1 MAGTPREP
9 SEAQHPHGAP
19 PRRPDQTGHGEHR
32 HRTHRFDPANVA
44 PVVVFLAS
52 DEAQYVNGQVI
63 GAMGYRITRYSH
75 IEPERVLMGDKPWT
89 PERLAA
95 SFKSALGTD
104 MKPPRML

>member
-1 MAGTPREP
+1 M
-9 SEAQHPHGAP
+9 
-19 PRRPDQTGHGEHR
+19 
-32 HRTHRFDPANVA
+32 
-44 PVVVFLAS
+44 
-52 DEAQYVNGQVI
+52 NGQVI